1 VRKWIQQSP
10 VAVGVGLAGLGV
22 VLLFLGWNG
31 AAGVDHVTGQVP
43 YLISGGLTGLT
54 LVAAGLTV
62 VVVHS
67 HRRQSAAVTDKLD
80 ELIDVVRGLGGGAA
94 ASGPT
99 AVPSDHIVIAGRTTY
114 HLSTCRL
121 VAGRDDQQ
129 PMSPEAAAER
139 GLSPC
144 RICNPPA
151 ARKVS

>member
-22 VLLFLGWNG
+22 VLLFLAWNG

-54 LVAAGLTV
+54 LVATGLTV

-67 HRRQSAAVTDKLD
+67 HRRQTAALTEKLD
-80 ELIDVVRGLGGGAA
+80 EIIDVVRGLGGAA
-94 ASGPT
+94 ATGPT
-99 AVPSDHIVIAGRTTY
+99 AVPSDRVVVAGRTTY
-114 HLSTCRL
+114 HLPTCRL
-121 VAGRDDQQ
+121 VEGRGDQQ

-151 ARKVS
+151 ARASA